1 MKSIY
6 KNNYDLLINN
16 YKKIKE
22 EFRYD
27 GESLNHFA
35 SLIYADSR
43 EEIPTKKIKSIRTII
58 KNCTSRMSSFRGD
71 ILYMLSFLI
80 AKEDDEKQYIS
91 DVIATYDELTEVGFQ
106 DSENLVLAA
115 YAIVKHALPSEKQ
128 KTIKNMMEI
137 YKGMEIN
144 YKNITNEE
152 DYLECALLALSG
164 LDKDKS
170 VNYME
175 SSFNSVVKLNLFSK
189 NSIQGFIMALLLNK
203 NNPEFNS
210 IQELL
215 LEFQKQDIKVCHRTL
230 ALLGITAGD
239 GDAKTYV
246 DKVKEGIDYICSE
259 DYEYEYYMD
268 KSFRTFIVVSLIEVS
283 KKGQKEKFL
292 NELIAMVV
300 YLFITSKKQC
310 VISQMQT
317 LA

>member
-1 MKSIY
+1 MDSIY
-6 KNNYDLLINN
+6 KNNCDLLVSN
-16 YKKIKE
+16 YKNIKE

-27 GESLNHFA
+27 GECINHFA
-35 SLIYADSR
+35 SLIYADS
-43 EEIPTKKIKSIRTII
+43 EGKIPTKKIKSIRTII
-58 KNCTSRMSSFRGD
+58 KNSTSRMSSFRGD

-80 AKEDDEKQYIS
+80 AKEDNEKQYIS
-91 DVIATYDELTEVGFQ
+91 EVIETYDELIEEGFRE
-106 DSENLVLAA
+106 SASLVLAS

-137 YKGMEIN
+137 YKGMEIS

-152 DYLECALLALSG
+152 DYLECALLALNG

-170 VNYME
+170 VNFME

-189 NSIQGFIMALLLNK
+189 NSIQGFIMALLLNE

-210 IQELL
+210 IKELL
-215 LEFQKQDIKVCHRTL
+215 LEFQKQGIKVCHRTL
-230 ALLGITAGD
+230 ALLGIAAGD
-239 GDAKTYV
+239 GDAKIYV
-246 DKVKEGIDYICSE
+246 NKVKEGIDYICSE
-259 DYEYEYYMD
+259 NYEYEYFMD
-268 KSFRTFIVVSLIEVS
+268 KSFRTFIVVALIEES
-283 KKGQKEKFL
+283 KKIHKEKFL

-310 VISQMQT
+310 VIDQTQT